1 MKKLE
6 KGSMKEL
13 LIVLKKLFAAMEYQD
28 FTEDYLFFYMVPYL
42 NLLLGRYFPKKNL
55 EMFLLW
61 NYLLIFGKSKVWCIW
76 RIEETKCG
84 C

>member
-1 MKKLE
+1 
-6 KGSMKEL
+6 MKEL

-55 EMFLLW
+55 EMFLL
-61 NYLLIFGKSKVWCIW
+61 
-76 RIEETKCG
+76 
-84 C
+84 